1 MNIFKLIRN
10 HRKNINQNTSIVD
23 DIKKKKKKTTL
34 REWLLINEL
43 NHVYDEITK
52 ENVIHNTVIRD
63 LEIRRNKLQI
73 TVFGDIQGAT

>member
-23 DIKKKKKKTTL
+23 DIKNNQKKTTL